1 MKSKWRIL
9 SSFLFLV
16 ALISILSL
24 GVTQANSSN
33 DFSRD
38 LTNPRLIQRGRYI
51 VTALGNCA
59 GCHSPNKNPNDP
71 EWLAGYLPGTPGQ
84 PFQIGEFQ
92 IYPSNITPD
101 EATGIGSWTP
111 QEVFNSLRHG
121 RDKDGNILCPAM
133 PWAYF
138 RDQSDR
144 DNWAIVA
151 YLKEGI
157 KPVRNQVPENTAPGG
172 TRPDCAPLFQNLQP
186 LPDYPAAN
194 ETNG

>member
-9 SSFLFLV
+9 SSFFFLLT
-16 ALISILSL
+16 LISIVSL
-24 GVTQANSSN
+24 GVAQANSN
-33 DFSRD
+33 ALSRD

-59 GCHSPNKNPNDP
+59 GCHSPNKSPNDP

-101 EATGIGSWTP
+101 RETGIGRWTP

-121 RDKDGNILCPAM
+121 RDKDGNTICPPM

-157 KPVRNQVPENTAPGG
+157 KPIRNQVPENTTPGE
-172 TRPDCAPLFQNLQP
+172 TRPDCAPFFQNLQP
-186 LPDYPAAN
+186 LPNYPAAN

>member
-9 SSFLFLV
+9 SSLLFLV
-16 ALISILSL
+16 VLISIVSL
-24 GVTQANSSN
+24 GVTQASS
-33 DFSRD
+33 DDLSRD

-59 GCHSPNKNPNDP
+59 GCHSPNKSPNDP

-133 PWAYF
+133 PWAYY

-157 KPVRNQVPENTAPGG
+157 KPIRNQVPENTAPGG
-172 TRPDCAPLFQNLQP
+172 THPDCAPLFQNLQP
-186 LPDYPAAN
+186 LPGYPAAN

>member
-1 MKSKWRIL
+1 MKSKWRVL
-9 SSFLFLV
+9 SGFLFLV
-16 ALISILSL
+16 ILVSVVL
-24 GVTQANSSN
+24 LEITQANSSN
-33 DFSRD
+33 DLSRD
-38 LTNPRLIQRGRYI
+38 LTNPHLIRRGRYI

-59 GCHSPNKNPNDP
+59 GCHSPNKSPDDP
-71 EWLAGYLPGTPGQ
+71 AWLAGYLPGTPGQ

-101 EATGIGSWTP
+101 EKTGIGSWTP
-111 QEVFNSLRHG
+111 KQVFNSLHHG
-121 RDKDGNILCPAM
+121 RDKDGNTSCPPM

-144 DNWAIVA
+144 DIWAIVA

-157 KPVRNQVPENTAPGG
+157 KPIRNQVPENTAPGG
-172 TRPDCAPLFQNLQP
+172 TRPDCAPFFQNLQP
-186 LPDYPAAN
+186 LPDYPGAN

>member
-9 SSFLFLV
+9 SSVFFL
-16 ALISILSL
+16 AILISVVSL
-24 GVTQANSSN
+24 GVTQAHSRN
-33 DFSRD
+33 DPARD
-38 LTNPRLIQRGRYI
+38 LTDPSLIQRGRYI
-51 VTALGNCA
+51 VTASGNCA
-59 GCHSPNKNPNDP
+59 GCHSPNKTPNDP

-101 EATGIGSWTP
+101 RETGIGSWTP

-133 PWAYF
+133 PWVYY

-157 KPVRNQVPENTAPGG
+157 KPIRNQVPENTAPEG

-194 ETNG
+194 EISE

>member
-9 SSFLFLV
+9 SSFFFLTI
-16 ALISILSL
+16 LISIVSL
-24 GVTQANSSN
+24 GVTQASSN
-33 DFSRD
+33 DLSRD
-38 LTNPRLIQRGRYI
+38 LTNPDLIQRGRYI
-51 VTALGNCA
+51 TTALGNCA
-59 GCHSPNKNPNDP
+59 GCHSPNKSPNDP
-71 EWLAGYLPGTPGQ
+71 GWLAGYLPGTPDQ
-84 PFQIGEFQ
+84 PFQIGQFQ

-101 EATGIGSWTP
+101 RETGIGSWTP

-121 RDKDGNILCPAM
+121 QDKDGNTICPPM

-157 KPVRNQVPENTAPGG
+157 KPVRNQVPENTAPSG
-172 TRPDCAPLFQNLQP
+172 TRPDCAPFFQNLQP

-194 ETNG
+194 ETNQ